1 MTRCPKC
8 GASLAVSVELETDY
22 SKTKAILD
30 VKATGFGADLTNE
43 QLSTLAWKQSQ
54 KRPALCTIL
63 VNETVLAVLIAR
75 LLYDRLS
82 SSANKAW
89 KLGEVTYKLSRNDE
103 GREWLQ
109 RWSPQ
114 K

>member
-1 MTRCPKC
+1 MTNCPKC
-8 GASLAVSVELETDY
+8 GAPLSISVELETDY
-22 SKTKAILD
+22 SKTKTILEA
-30 VKATGFGADLTNE
+30 KASGVDLTNE
-43 QLSTLAWKQSQ
+43 QLGCLNWKQSQ
-54 KRPALCTIL
+54 KRPSLSTIL
-63 VNETVLAVLIAR
+63 VNETSLAVPILK

-103 GREWLQ
+103 GTEWLQ
-109 RWSPQ
+109 RWSSA